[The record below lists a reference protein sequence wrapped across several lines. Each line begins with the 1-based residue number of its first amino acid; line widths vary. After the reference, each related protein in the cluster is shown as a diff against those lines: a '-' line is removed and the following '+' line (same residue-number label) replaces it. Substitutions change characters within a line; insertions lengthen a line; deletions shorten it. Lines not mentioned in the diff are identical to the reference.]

1 MEEKFIKRGYYFPE
15 KLLDEWKNFHA
26 PGKDYSPSAAGAFLV
41 WMGLDSTIREEAKKK
56 TLLPNLKK
64 AVREVQKLL
73 NENAAIELSKIEPSF
88 PQKRR
93 RVREMSKKEAIESE
107 VLKIDEVVEK
117 MEPPQTELN
126 EKPNRL

>member
-64 AVREVQKLL
+64 AVSEVQELL
-73 NENAAIELSKIEPSF
+73 VDKITNAEIQTFLASLSPKQRQQILTDAKLSK
-88 PQKRR
+88 
-93 RVREMSKKEAIESE
+93 
-107 VLKIDEVVEK
+107 EK
-117 MEPPQTELN
+117 SSR
-126 EKPNRL
+126 K